1 MASEIRPSTLSAL
14 LGQWPVARLATSNE
28 DGSPHLVPIVFC
40 HAGAEL
46 YSPIDGKRKKG
57 GRLQRVR
64 NLSSHSSFSLLLDHY
79 DADWRQLWWVRLDG
93 EAEPFAP
100 SVEHA
105 RQLTELL
112 EAKYPQYGDV
122 PVLGEEP
129 LCLRLRWQ
137 RVSAWAERDID
148 EAIRASL
155 SAQG

>member
-1 MASEIRPSTLSAL
+1 M
-14 LGQWPVARLATSNE
+14 LGQWPVARLATIGDN
-28 DGSPHLVPIVFC
+28 GSPHLVPIVFC
-40 HAGAEL
+40 CDGGAL

-64 NLSSHSSFSLLLDHY
+64 NLSHHSTFSLLLDHY
-79 DADWRQLWWVRLDG
+79 DADWHKLWWVRLDG
-93 EAEPFAP
+93 QAEAFTP

-112 EAKYPQYGDV
+112 EAKYPQYGDI

-129 LCLRLRWQ
+129 LCLRLQWQ
-137 RVSAWAERDID
+137 RVATWAERDID

-155 SAQG
+155 SPES